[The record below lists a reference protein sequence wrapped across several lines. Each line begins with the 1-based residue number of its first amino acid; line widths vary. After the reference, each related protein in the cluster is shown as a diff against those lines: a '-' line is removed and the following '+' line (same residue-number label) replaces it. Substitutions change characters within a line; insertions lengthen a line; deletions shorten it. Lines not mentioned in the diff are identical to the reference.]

1 MALENRHVD
10 CIIKLG
16 GSAITSKQHLEKAN
30 TQAINIAASHVHE
43 MTRKCVIVHG
53 AGSFGHFHAKK
64 YNIATGFND
73 TDFEQQRIGFS
84 QTRLSVTKLNH
95 IIVQA
100 LIEKDIPAVSI
111 SPCGLWKTTDRSVTS
126 TFLQPINDLLR
137 AGFVPVVHGDAVIDT
152 SLGCTILSGD
162 TIIQLNHIIVQAL
175 IEKDVPAVS
184 ISPCGLWKTTDRSVT
199 STFLQPINDLL
210 RAGFVPVV
218 HGDAV
223 IDTSLGCTILS
234 GDTIIQIL
242 AENLC
247 PKRII
252 FITDTNGI
260 YDRPPHNDDA
270 KLLRYISVTKDGK
283 VTNEIETSQLEH
295 DVTGGVQ
302 TKIASA
308 AHIVSKCNIPVHVV
322 KLGSAAAWKLLDK
335 VELEESDIATTITLQ
350 ESEYPK

>member
-84 QTRLSVTKLNH
+84 QTRLSVTK
-95 IIVQA
+95 
-100 LIEKDIPAVSI
+100 
-111 SPCGLWKTTDRSVTS
+111 
-126 TFLQPINDLLR
+126 
-137 AGFVPVVHGDAVIDT
+137 
-152 SLGCTILSGD
+152 
-162 TIIQLNHIIVQAL
+162 LNHIIVQAL

-335 VELEESDIATTITLQ
+335 GELEESDIATTITLQ